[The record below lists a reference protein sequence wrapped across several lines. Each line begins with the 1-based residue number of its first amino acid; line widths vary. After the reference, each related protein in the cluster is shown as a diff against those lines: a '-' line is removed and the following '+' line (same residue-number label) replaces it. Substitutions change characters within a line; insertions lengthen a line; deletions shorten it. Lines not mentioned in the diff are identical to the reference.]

1 MAVVAL
7 DVLMLG
13 FAALDAPL
21 DAEMLDALGVGGL
34 QVAQRLAAAA
44 EQRPAVQFAL
54 VVQGDDD
61 SLMCGVCSSKWS
73 TAEMIRFPHF
83 S

>member
-1 MAVVAL
+1 
-7 DVLMLG
+7 MLG

-21 DAEMLDALGVGGL
+21 DAEMLAALGVGGL

-61 SLMCGVCSSKWS
+61 SLDVRGLLVQMEHGGDDPLSPFLVKP
-73 TAEMIRFPHF
+73 IH
-83 S
+83 